1 MKKITFLLLITVL
14 LLFSN
19 KADAQTLTFTS
30 DGGTVWDDGIANDG
44 EGGSTD
50 ISGLVIEIFN
60 VDDALTNIGELEWK
74 SAADLANSNLF
85 PGLTTFVGPSG
96 ANGWK
101 GQTIKEAS
109 GNEFQINGFEWY
121 DWGNNNSQPMTVIGF
136 KNGSEVASTAF
147 TGNSNPNSVV
157 VSLGPDFDDVD
168 EVRIITTD
176 GTGST
181 YPSINNIEIA
191 DTVLSSESNT
201 LISSKVFANN
211 KKFVSNENQ
220 IYLEVYNLLGQK
232 LENYNLCRGIY
243 IIKATLK
250 DKKTAVFKSYL
261 K

>member
-1 MKKITFLLLITVL
+1 M
-14 LLFSN
+14 
-19 KADAQTLTFTS
+19 
-30 DGGTVWDDGIANDG
+30 
-44 EGGSTD
+44 
-50 ISGLVIEIFN
+50 
-60 VDDALTNIGELEWK
+60 
-74 SAADLANSNLF
+74 
-85 PGLTTFVGPSG
+85 
-96 ANGWK
+96 
-101 GQTIKEAS
+101 
-109 GNEFQINGFEWY
+109 
-121 DWGNNNSQPMTVIGF
+121 
-136 KNGSEVASTAF
+136 
-147 TGNSNPNSVV
+147 
-157 VSLGPDFDDVD
+157 
-168 EVRIITTD
+168 RIITTD